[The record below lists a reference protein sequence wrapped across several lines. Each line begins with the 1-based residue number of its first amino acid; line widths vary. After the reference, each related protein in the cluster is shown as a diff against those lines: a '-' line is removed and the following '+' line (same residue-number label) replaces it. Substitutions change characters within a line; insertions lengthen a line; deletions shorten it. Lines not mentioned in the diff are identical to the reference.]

1 MTTPSSDGKTT
12 SIIAYMTIIGLVI
25 AFVMNSSEKTDLANY
40 HIRNMIGLCALS
52 VGNSILGYIGI
63 PSLVT
68 GIIFVFLVF
77 LWVMG
82 LVGALAGEKKE
93 IPFLGAHFQ
102 NWFKGI

>member
-1 MTTPSSDGKTT
+1 MTTTTSDGKTT
-12 SIIAYMTIIGLVI
+12 AIISYMTIIGLII
-25 AFVMNSSEKTDLANY
+25 AFVMNSSAKDDLASY
-40 HIRNMIGLCALS
+40 HIRNMIGICLLGL
-52 VGNSILGYIGI
+52 GNSVLGYIGI
-63 PSLVT
+63 PSFVT
-68 GIIFVFLVF
+68 WVILIFLIF